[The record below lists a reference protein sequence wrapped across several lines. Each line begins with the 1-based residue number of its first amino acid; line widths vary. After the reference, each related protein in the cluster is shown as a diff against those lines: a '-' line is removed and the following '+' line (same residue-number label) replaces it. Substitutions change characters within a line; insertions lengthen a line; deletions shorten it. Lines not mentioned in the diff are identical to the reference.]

1 MPIPAGGIVT
11 AGQLARMQPKTYE
24 AVGTNNL
31 VGPVTDGDVPGCSV
45 TLTTTTA
52 QAVAVVVIA
61 VDFDLTAATT
71 TLGSGRLVVD
81 GVGESKYAVFQQ
93 GPGTV
98 SDRATCVQT
107 YRVTLA
113 TAGTHTLKITATAP
127 TGMLITGV
135 YTSLAA
141 TVYEVV

>member
-11 AGQLARMQPKTYE
+11 AGQLGRMQPKPYD
-24 AVGTNNL
+24 AVGTSNL

-45 TLTTTTA
+45 TFTTTTA
-52 QAVAVVVIA
+52 NAVATVVIA
-61 VDFDLTAATT
+61 VDFDFTAATT
-71 TLGSGRLVVD
+71 TLGSGRLNVD
-81 GVGESKYAVFQQ
+81 GVGESKYTIFQQ
-93 GPGTV
+93 GPGT
-98 SDRATCVQT
+98 STDRATGGQT

-113 TAGTHTLKITATAP
+113 AAGSHTLKITATAP

-135 YTSLAA
+135 YTSLVA